1 MSTLAES
8 PYDQANKSVKAL
20 KANRVRFY
28 VGLVDV
34 FVGGGSVPRHSWY
47 SRPFGVTVII
57 LDAPSYVT
65 KWCASNA
72 SNIACRSCAE
82 GTIGKKNES

>member
-1 MSTLAES
+1 MTVQVVGVDDR
-8 PYDQANKSVKAL
+8 Y
-20 KANRVRFY
+20 RVASSYAARFY
-28 VGLVDV
+28 VVTFDL
-34 FVGGGSVPRHSWY
+34 FVRGGSVPRHSWY

-57 LDAPSYVT
+57 FDTPSYVT

-72 SNIACRSCAE
+72 LIIACRSLAE